1 MRNVLHLGPLNNGIY
16 NFFASLAHLQ
26 PQAFFSVCVSAS
38 LWHHRLSYAS
48 LPIINKVVFLFV
60 KNNSFSICSHCQL
73 AKSHSLPFKFIH
85 VSISKPLE
93 LIYSDVQGPASL
105 SSTSGAHY
113 YISILYDATKFLWLF
128 PLKLK
133 SDAHQTFILFQTV
146 MECKFNRKIK
156 ALQSIWVVNSA
167 ALEHTYT
174 TKAFNIKSFIP
185 IHTNKLVPLKDV
197 TNKLLR

>member
-1 MRNVLHLGPLNNGIY
+1 MRNVLHLGPLNDGIY

-26 PQAFFSVCVSAS
+26 PQAFFSVCMSAS
-38 LWHHRLSYAS
+38 LWHHRLGHAF
-48 LPIINKVVFLFV
+48 LPVINKVVSLFV

-73 AKSHSLPFKFIH
+73 AKSHYLPFKLIH
-85 VSISKPLE
+85 VSVSKPLE
-93 LIYSDVQGPASL
+93 LIYFDVWGPASL
-105 SSTSGAHY
+105 LSTSGAHY
-113 YISILYDATKFLWLF
+113 YISILNDATKFLWLF

-156 ALQSIWVVNSA
+156 ALQSIGVVNST
-167 ALEHTYT
+167 ALAHTYT
-174 TKAFNIKSFIP
+174 TKAFNIESFIP
-185 IHTNKLVPLKDV
+185 IQTNKLVPLKDI

>member
-1 MRNVLHLGPLNNGIY
+1 MRNVLHLGPLNDGIY

-38 LWHHRLSYAS
+38 LWHYRLGHAS
-48 LPIINKVVFLFV
+48 LPVINKVVSLFV

-73 AKSHSLPFKFIH
+73 AKSHYLPFKLIH
-85 VSISKPLE
+85 VSVSKPLE
-93 LIYSDVQGPASL
+93 LIYSDVWGPASL

-113 YISILYDATKFLWLF
+113 YISILNDATKFLWLF

-156 ALQSIWVVNSA
+156 ALQSIGVVNSA
-167 ALEHTYT
+167 TLAHTYT
-174 TKAFNIKSFIP
+174 TKAFNIESFIP
-185 IHTNKLVPLKDV
+185 IQTNKLVPLKDI

>member
-1 MRNVLHLGPLNNGIY
+1 LRNVLHLGPLNDGIY

-38 LWHHRLSYAS
+38 LWHHRLGHAS
-48 LPIINKVVFLFV
+48 LLVINKVVFLFV
-60 KNNSFSICSHCQL
+60 KNNSFSICSHYQL
-73 AKSHSLPFKFIH
+73 AKSHYLPFKLIH
-85 VSISKPLE
+85 VSVSKPLE
-93 LIYSDVQGPASL
+93 LIYSDVWGLASL

-113 YISILYDATKFLWLF
+113 YISILNDATKFLWLF

-156 ALQSIWVVNSA
+156 ALQSIGVVNSA
-167 ALEHTYT
+167 ALAHTYT
-174 TKAFNIKSFIP
+174 TKAFNIESFIS
-185 IHTNKLVPLKDV
+185 IQTNKLVPLKDI

>member
-1 MRNVLHLGPLNNGIY
+1 LRNVLHLGPLNDGIY

-38 LWHHRLSYAS
+38 LWHYRLGHAS
-48 LPIINKVVFLFV
+48 LPVINKVVSLFV
-60 KNNSFSICSHCQL
+60 KNNSFSICSHYQL
-73 AKSHSLPFKFIH
+73 AKSHYLPFKLIH
-85 VSISKPLE
+85 VSVSKPLE
-93 LIYSDVQGPASL
+93 LIYSDVWGLASL

-113 YISILYDATKFLWLF
+113 YISILNDATKFLWLF

-146 MECKFNRKIK
+146 MECKFNKKIK
-156 ALQSIWVVNSA
+156 ALQSIGVVNSA
-167 ALEHTYT
+167 ALAHTYT
-174 TKAFNIKSFIP
+174 TKAFNIESFIS
-185 IHTNKLVPLKDV
+185 IQTNKLVPLKDI